1 MKTRDLIDLIL
12 LAALWGGS
20 FLFMRLSVPEFGA
33 IPMMMVRTALAGLLL
48 LPLLIWK
55 KHHQIMLKE
64 IVPISIAG
72 IIGSAI
78 PFSLIAY
85 STLYITAG
93 FASVLNAVTPMF
105 TAAVAF
111 IWLGHRLS
119 KMATSGLMIGISGV
133 LILVWDKIGFSGG
146 NVALAI
152 MAGISGTLCY
162 GLAANYTKQKLSG
175 VTPLAIT
182 TGSLLAAA
190 IFLLP
195 MAIYWW
201 PEKMPSN
208 QAWLN
213 VALLAIACTA
223 FAQVL
228 FFRLIAKTGATNA
241 TTVTFLIP
249 VFGLLWGN
257 IFLDEAL
264 EIGVLI
270 AGGVILVGTG
280 MSTGMIK
287 GVGKTS

>member
-1 MKTRDLIDLIL
+1 
-12 LAALWGGS
+12 
-20 FLFMRLSVPEFGA
+20 MRISVPEFGA
-33 IPMMMVRTALAGLLL
+33 IPMMMVRTALASLLL

-55 KHHQIMLKE
+55 KQHQIMLKQ
-64 IVPISIAG
+64 IVPISVAG

-85 STLYITAG
+85 STLYVTAG
-93 FASVLNAVTPMF
+93 FASVLNAATPMF
-105 TAAVAF
+105 AAAVAF
-111 IWLGHRLS
+111 MWLGHRMS
-119 KMATSGLMIGISGV
+119 KMATLGLVIGLSGV

-152 MAGISGTLCY
+152 MAGILGTLCY

-182 TGSLLAAA
+182 TGSLLAAT
-190 IFLLP
+190 IFLFP

-223 FAQVL
+223 LAQIL

-249 VFGLLWGN
+249 VFGILWGN
-257 IFLDEAL
+257 IFLDEGL

-270 AGGVILVGTG
+270 AGSIILVGTG
-280 MSTGMIK
+280 MSTGLIK
-287 GVGKTS
+287 GAKKSS

>member
-1 MKTRDLIDLIL
+1 MDLIL

-33 IPMMMVRTALAGLLL
+33 IPMMMVRTALAGMLL
-48 LPLLIWK
+48 LPMLVWK
-55 KHHQIMLKE
+55 KHHQIMLNN

-85 STLYITAG
+85 STLYVTAG
-93 FASVLNAVTPMF
+93 FASVLNAATPMF
-105 TAAVAF
+105 AAAVAF
-111 IWLGHRLS
+111 VWLGHRLS
-119 KMATSGLMIGISGV
+119 KMATSGLVIGISGV

-152 MAGISGTLCY
+152 MAGIIGTLCY
-162 GLAANYTKQKLSG
+162 GVAANYTKQKLAG
-175 VTPLAIT
+175 VTPLAIA

-201 PEKMPSN
+201 PEKTPSN

-223 FAQVL
+223 LAQIL

-249 VFGLLWGN
+249 IFGLLWGN
-257 IFLDEAL
+257 LFLDEVL

-270 AGGVILVGTG
+270 AGSIILVGTG
-280 MSTGMIK
+280 MSTGMLKGIK
-287 GVGKTS
+287 K

>member
-1 MKTRDLIDLIL
+1 MKTRDMIDLIL
-12 LAALWGGS
+12 LAALWGSS

-55 KHHQIMLKE
+55 NHHQLMINN
-64 IVPISIAG
+64 IIPISIAG

-85 STLYITAG
+85 STLYVTAG
-93 FASVLNAVTPMF
+93 FASVLNAATPMF
-105 TAAVAF
+105 AAAVGF

-119 KMATSGLMIGISGV
+119 KMATSGLVIGITGV
-133 LILVWDKIGFSGG
+133 LILVWDKIGFSSG
-146 NVALAI
+146 NIALAI
-152 MAGISGTLCY
+152 LAGVSGTLCY
-162 GLAANYTKQKLSG
+162 GLAVNFTKQKLSG

-201 PEKMPSN
+201 PEKLPSN

-223 FAQVL
+223 LAQIL

-249 VFGLLWGN
+249 VFGILWGN

-264 EIGVLI
+264 EIGMLI
-270 AGGVILVGTG
+270 AGSVILVGTG

-287 GVGKTS
+287 GLRKNS